1 VCCSVLQ
8 CVVVLLLRWYNLK
21 GTVANEWLLA
31 TRSVWCSVLQCVAQ
45 CVVLFVRCYILEGTV
60 SNELLLAT
68 TSVC

>member
-1 VCCSVLQ
+1 MVQ
-8 CVVVLLLRWYNLK
+8 CV
-21 GTVANEWLLA
+21 A
-31 TRSVWCSVLQCVAQ
+31 QCVAQ